1 MHDTR
6 EIIGGAHSTA
16 VGALKAAV
24 RPDALLSAVFQTNL
38 EALVRKAAKKGK
50 IDWNTLL
57 VVVEPDVVTI
67 DFDDSVDAA
76 GLAKA
81 LRANG
86 VVDTEPYRK
95 LGRNQLRVATFAA
108 IDPSDV
114 VQLTRS
120 LDFLLDR

>member
-1 MHDTR
+1 MAARTAESASTLYAWAEGRAEATPFVTDP
-6 EIIGGAHSTA
+6 AHRSN
-16 VGALKAAV
+16 V
-24 RPDALLSAVFQTNL
+24 
-38 EALVRKAAKKGK
+38 
-50 IDWNTLL
+50 
-57 VVVEPDVVTI
+57 VVTI
-67 DFDDSVDAA
+67 DVDDSVDAA

-95 LGRNQLRVATFAA
+95 LGRNQLRIATFAA